1 MLDRRGR
8 KEDICMSDFEPRD
21 FLYLVNGMDIKPINE
36 FIKAQGGYIRA
47 GYEFIEEQGKSSALN
62 EMFELMKTGDTLYIP
77 TIKVFQNRKPY
88 KILKQSLGILNNM
101 DIKVISM
108 AEPTYSYEPFI
119 TALNIVMTDI
129 VVEYYE
135 PLMKDKEKIAA
146 EIKELEERKEDLQKR
161 GGRPKK
167 EIQAIEATALYRT
180 NRFSIEE
187 ICGFTGLSKSSLF
200 RALADYTDSVEENDI
215 VI

>member
-1 MLDRRGR
+1 
-8 KEDICMSDFEPRD
+8 MSDFQPRD
-21 FLYLVNGMDIKPINE
+21 FLYFVNGMDIKPINQ
-36 FIKAQGGYIRA
+36 FIEAQGGYIRA
-47 GYEFIEEQGKSSALN
+47 GYDFIEEQGKSSALN
-62 EMFELMKTGDTLYIP
+62 EMIKLMENGDTLYIP

-88 KILKQSLGILNNM
+88 RILKQSLEILNNM

-119 TALNIVMTDI
+119 TALDIAMTDI
-129 VVEYYE
+129 VVEYHE
-135 PLMKDKEKIAA
+135 PLMKDKERIAA

-167 EIQAIEATALYRT
+167 EVQAIEATALYRT
-180 NRFSIEE
+180 NRLSIEE

-200 RALADYTDSVEENDI
+200 RALADYTDSIEENDI
-215 VI
+215 VIC